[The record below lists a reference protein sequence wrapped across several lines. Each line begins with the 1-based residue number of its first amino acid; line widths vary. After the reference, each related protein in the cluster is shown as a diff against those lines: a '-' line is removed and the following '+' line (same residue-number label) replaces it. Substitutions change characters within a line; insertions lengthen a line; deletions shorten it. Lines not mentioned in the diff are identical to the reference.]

1 MIYKSKK
8 DWWLAVILW
17 GALIMAIK
25 SGVQSLFTENL
36 NTMTVVSTVFLT
48 LAVPLFILWLWL
60 TVAYII
66 DEKELIVIYGPFK
79 KRIPLNSIQS
89 LKKTMN
95 PISSPALSLKRIE
108 IIYGQHSSVLIS
120 PKDRDEF
127 IENIKEC
134 CPDVRIIN

>member
-1 MIYKSKK
+1 MYKSKK

-17 GALIMAIK
+17 GALLYVM
-25 SGVQSLFTENL
+25 GNGLYSLVTER
-36 NTMTVVSTVFLT
+36 MGMGEFLSV
-48 LAVPLFILWLWL
+48 LFLSLVIPVFILWLWL

-66 DEKELIVIYGPFK
+66 EEEELIVKYGPFK
-79 KRIPLNSIQS
+79 RRIPLYSIKT

-108 IIYGQHSSVLIS
+108 LVYGQYSTILTS

-127 IENIKEC
+127 MQTIKER
-134 CPDVRIIN
+134 CPHVRILK